1 MSEGGG
7 LAGKVAIITGG
18 GTGLGAAVA
27 HTLARQGVR
36 VVVTG
41 RRQEKLDQV
50 CASIAAAG
58 GQARAS
64 RGDVASVADVDRTVA
79 ETLDAFG
86 RIDILINNA
95 GQHARFRNTHEF
107 SVDEIDEALAIN
119 LRGPF
124 LTIRA
129 VLPTMLAQGEGKI
142 VNVASMAGSVG
153 LRYAAPYSA
162 AKGGLIQLTRAI
174 AVEYAARGVTATCIT
189 PGGMQP
195 AESQDH
201 LDEAQWALVR
211 DSLKQGTP
219 LGRPAHVQEV
229 ADLIAFLV
237 GPSSAPMAGA
247 IIAVDGGYTAQ

>member
-1 MSEGGG
+1 MSIDQGPQERT
-7 LAGKVAIITGG
+7 AIVTGG
-18 GTGLGAAVA
+18 GTGLGAATA
-27 HTLARQGVR
+27 RTLARQGVR

-41 RRQEKLDQV
+41 RRAEKLEAI
-50 CASIAAAG
+50 CAQIRADG
-58 GQARAS
+58 GEALAS
-64 RGDVASVADVDRTVA
+64 VGDVASVADVERTVG
-79 ETLDAFG
+79 ETLSAFG
-86 RIDILINNA
+86 GVDILVNNA
-95 GQHARFRNTHEF
+95 GQHARFRRTHEF
-107 SVDEIDEALAIN
+107 SVEEIDECLAVN

-124 LTIRA
+124 LTTRA
-129 VLPTMLAQGEGKI
+129 VVPHMLKTGRGAI

-162 AKGGLIQLTRAI
+162 AKGGLIQLTRAT
-174 AVEYAARGVTATCIT
+174 AVEYAQQGIVVTCIT

-201 LDEAQWALVR
+201 LDEAQWALIK

-219 LGRPAHVQEV
+219 LGRPADVQEV

-237 GPSSAPMAGA
+237 GPSAAPMAGA